1 MLASGQVWRVYDHSA
16 LNYRR
21 GSMTM
26 LLLTM
31 LPKGVYSHAALG
43 ASQRVRPYTGGV
55 GCVPRWHM
63 GTS

>member
-1 MLASGQVWRVYDHSA
+1 
-16 LNYRR
+16 
-21 GSMTM
+21 MTM